1 MRRKPTRGRAGT
13 ADHGGAAA
21 HRLRVGST
29 SQGGCFGPG
38 TGGRSESA
46 QDDCLIGMV
55 AARRVGVTGRE
66 VRMTGWSAPLWDVD
80 NGQGLRQVAELGLAL
95 LLSSLIGWERAAQ
108 QKSAGL
114 RTHTLVG
121 IASALMMEVSQ
132 HGFTNVLGLDHVAFD
147 PSRVAA
153 QIVSGIGFIGGGLI
167 FVRRDAVRGLTTAA
181 TIWLT
186 CAVGMACGGGLPIL
200 AISVTAV
207 HFLVV
212 RGYPRLFARIIPAT
226 TATTIEA
233 RLTYRTGR
241 ALLPQLMET
250 CTRRGLR
257 ILQVRAERLPGR
269 SDSAARVMLELEGT
283 TDTSRL
289 ASALFQHEGV
299 LDVEMVTT
307 DEE

>member
-1 MRRKPTRGRAGT
+1 
-13 ADHGGAAA
+13 
-21 HRLRVGST
+21 
-29 SQGGCFGPG
+29 
-38 TGGRSESA
+38 
-46 QDDCLIGMV
+46 
-55 AARRVGVTGRE
+55 
-66 VRMTGWSAPLWDVD
+66 MTGLAVPLWDVS
-80 NGQGLRQVAELGLAL
+80 NGQGLRQLAELGLAL
-95 LLSSLIGWERAAQ
+95 LLSTLIGWERAAQ

-132 HGFTNVLGLDHVAFD
+132 HGFTNVLGLENVSFD

-200 AISVTAV
+200 ALATTAV

-212 RGYPRLFARIIPAT
+212 RGYPLLFARMMPGA
-226 TATTIEA
+226 EA
-233 RLTYRTGR
+233 GAFEVRLTYRTGT

-250 CTRRGLR
+250 CTRRVSHSGG
-257 ILQVRAERLPGR
+257 QGR
-269 SDSAARVMLELEGT
+269 SAA
-283 TDTSRL
+283 
-289 ASALFQHEGV
+289 
-299 LDVEMVTT
+299 
-307 DEE
+307 

>member
-1 MRRKPTRGRAGT
+1 M
-13 ADHGGAAA
+13 AALA
-21 HRLRVGST
+21 VS
-29 SQGGCFGPG
+29 
-38 TGGRSESA
+38 
-46 QDDCLIGMV
+46 
-55 AARRVGVTGRE
+55 
-66 VRMTGWSAPLWDVD
+66 LWDVD
-80 NGQGLRQVAELGLAL
+80 NGQGLRQLAEIGLAL
-95 LLSSLIGWERAAQ
+95 VLSSLIGWERAAQ

-132 HGFTNVLGLDHVAFD
+132 HGFTNVLGLENVSFD

-186 CAVGMACGGGLPIL
+186 CAVGMACGGGLPVL
-200 AISVTAV
+200 AAAVTAL

-212 RGYPRLFARIIPAT
+212 RGYPLLSARLVPG
-226 TATTIEA
+226 TADTGVEV
-233 RLTYRTGR
+233 RLTYLTGR

-250 CTRRGLR
+250 CTRQGFR
-257 ILQVRAERLPGR
+257 IVQVRAERLPGR
-269 SDSAARVMLELEGT
+269 TDPAARVLLELEGT
-283 TDTSRL
+283 ADTSRL
-289 ASALFQHEGV
+289 ATDLFDNDGV
-299 LDVEMVTT
+299 LDVEMAAPA

>member
-1 MRRKPTRGRAGT
+1 VAGL
-13 ADHGGAAA
+13 A
-21 HRLRVGST
+21 VP
-29 SQGGCFGPG
+29 F
-38 TGGRSESA
+38 
-46 QDDCLIGMV
+46 
-55 AARRVGVTGRE
+55 
-66 VRMTGWSAPLWDVD
+66 WDVS
-80 NGQGLRQVAELGLAL
+80 NGQGLRQLAELGLAL
-95 LLSSLIGWERAAQ
+95 LLSTLIGWERAAQ

-132 HGFTNVLGLDHVAFD
+132 HGFTNVLGLDNVSFD

-200 AISVTAV
+200 ALATTAV

-212 RGYPRLFARIIPAT
+212 RGYPLLFAHMMPGVDPAT
-226 TATTIEA
+226 FEV
-233 RLTYRTGR
+233 RLTYRTGT

-250 CTRRGLR
+250 CTRRGFR
-257 ILQVRAERLPGR
+257 IQEVKVDRLPER
-269 SDSAARVMLELEGT
+269 ADPAARVSLRLEGAA
-283 TDTSRL
+283 DAGQLTSE
-289 ASALFQHEGV
+289 LFQDDGV
-299 LDVEMVTT
+299 SEVELTAAD

>member
-1 MRRKPTRGRAGT
+1 MAGL
-13 ADHGGAAA
+13 A
-21 HRLRVGST
+21 V
-29 SQGGCFGPG
+29 
-38 TGGRSESA
+38 
-46 QDDCLIGMV
+46 
-55 AARRVGVTGRE
+55 
-66 VRMTGWSAPLWDVD
+66 PLWDVS
-80 NGQGLRQVAELGLAL
+80 NGQGLRQLAELGLAL
-95 LLSSLIGWERAAQ
+95 LLSTLIGWERAAQ

-132 HGFTNVLGLDHVAFD
+132 HGFTNVLGLDNVSFD

-200 AISVTAV
+200 ALATTAV

-212 RGYPRLFARIIPAT
+212 RGYPLLFARMMPGA
-226 TATTIEA
+226 EEGSFEV
-233 RLTYRTGR
+233 RLTYRTGT
-241 ALLPQLMET
+241 ALLPRLMET
-250 CTRRGLR
+250 CTRRGFR
-257 ILQVRAERLPGR
+257 IQEVKVDRLPER
-269 SDSAARVMLELEGT
+269 ADPAARVLLRLEGAANAGQL
-283 TDTSRL
+283 TSE
-289 ASALFQHEGV
+289 LFQNDGV
-299 LDVEMVTT
+299 TEVELTAAG